1 MSQVVAAGNHKER
14 RAMPRFR
21 FQVAVESAPEIL
33 RDPRVR
39 TEADKL
45 LSSSSAN
52 ADRFLPLQT
61 FGHVPIVER

>member
-1 MSQVVAAGNHKER
+1 
-14 RAMPRFR
+14 MPRFR